1 MTGQCCPM
9 QGVPW
14 RLTILAPALMFHGR
28 RGNHSGA
35 TWYPRLIADGGFIP
49 LLAKLFGLLL
59 PVPSRAEKVSGDGA
73 ELRLQI

>member
-1 MTGQCCPM
+1 
-9 QGVPW
+9 
-14 RLTILAPALMFHGR
+14 MFHGR